1 VFQEIHDDA
10 PAIWLYEQRT
20 MSAISRRFVT
30 TPLRADAWYAGLA
43 DWRVDPALRIDRDR
57 IGRGTPP

>member
-1 VFQEIHDDA
+1 
-10 PAIWLYEQRT
+10 